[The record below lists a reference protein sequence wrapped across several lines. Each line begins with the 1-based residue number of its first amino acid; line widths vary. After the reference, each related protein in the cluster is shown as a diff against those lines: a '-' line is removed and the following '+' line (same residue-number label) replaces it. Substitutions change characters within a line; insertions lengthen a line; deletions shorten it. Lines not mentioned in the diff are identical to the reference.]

1 MEIAPDTHMG
11 LVEPSVSDL
20 DRSLAYWQDAI
31 GLRVLSRENGT
42 AELGADTP
50 LVRFVEEPGAS
61 TARGFTGLFHVAL
74 LVPDRPSLGR
84 FLAHTVREQIPP
96 TGLSDHVVSE
106 AVYLRDPDY
115 HGIEVY
121 ADRPREQWEGHVSQT
136 MTTIPLDT
144 DSLLAEAGDGDGE
157 FEGLPDGT
165 VVGHVHLCVRDVDE
179 TIAFYRD
186 RLGMGL
192 TAHRGDR
199 AAFLSAGGY
208 HHHLGGNTW
217 ETRGAPPA
225 PEGTARL
232 LRFTIVVPD
241 DEELARVAER
251 IGGTEVRDPSGNL
264 LTLSV

>member
-1 MEIAPDTHMG
+1 VG
-11 LVEPSVSDL
+11 RVELSVSDL
-20 DRSLAYWQDAI
+20 DRSLAYWQDAV

-50 LVRFVEEPGAS
+50 LVRFVEEPGAGP
-61 TARGFTGLFHVAL
+61 ARGFTGLFHVAL

-84 FLAHTVREQIPP
+84 FFAHTVREQIPP

-106 AVYLRDPDY
+106 SIYLRDPDY

-121 ADRPREQWEGHVSQT
+121 ADRPREHWEGHVSQT
-136 MTTIPLDT
+136 MTTMPLDT
-144 DSLLAEAGDGDGE
+144 DSLLAEAGDGE
-157 FEGLPDGT
+157 FDGLPDGT
-165 VVGHVHLCVRDVDE
+165 VVGHIHLCVRDVDE
-179 TIAFYRD
+179 TIAFYHD
-186 RLGMGL
+186 QLGMGL

-199 AAFLSAGGY
+199 AAFFSAGGY

-232 LRFTIVVPD
+232 LRFTVVVPD
-241 DEELARVAER
+241 DDERARVAGR
-251 IGGTEVRDPSGNL
+251 IGGTEVRDPSGNPL
-264 LTLSV
+264 LLATA

>member
-11 LVEPSVSDL
+11 HVELSVSDL
-20 DRSLAYWQDAI
+20 DRSVAYWQDAI
-31 GLRVLSRENGT
+31 GLRVLSRENGS

-50 LVRFVEEPGAS
+50 LVRLVEEPGARP
-61 TARGFTGLFHVAL
+61 AHGFTGLFHVAL

-84 FLAHTVREQIPP
+84 FLAHTARERIPL

-106 AVYLRDPDY
+106 AIYLRDPDH

-121 ADRPREQWEGHVSQT
+121 ADRPREQWEGHVSET
-136 MTTIPLDT
+136 MTTIQLDT
-144 DSLLAEAGDGDGE
+144 DALLAEAGDRE
-157 FEGLPDGT
+157 FAGLPGGT
-165 VVGHVHLCVRDVDE
+165 TVGHVHLCVRDVDE
-179 TIAFYRD
+179 TIDFYRD

-192 TAHRGDR
+192 TAHRSDQ

-241 DEELARVAER
+241 QAEVERVAER
-251 IGGTEVRDPSGNL
+251 IGGTEVQDPSGNTL
-264 LTLSV
+264 ALSV

>member
-1 MEIAPDTHMG
+1 MEIAPDAHMG
-11 LVEPSVSDL
+11 LVELSVSDL
-20 DRSLAYWQDAI
+20 DRSLAYWQDAL

-50 LVRFVEEPGAS
+50 LVRFVEEPGARP
-61 TARGFTGLFHVAL
+61 AHGFTGLFHVAL
-74 LVPDRPSLGR
+74 LVPDRQSLGR
-84 FLAHTVREQIPP
+84 FLAHTARERIPL
-96 TGLSDHVVSE
+96 TGLSDHAVSE
-106 AVYLRDPDY
+106 AIYLRDPDY

-121 ADRPREQWEGHVSQT
+121 ADRPREQWEGQVSRT

-144 DSLLAEAGDGDGE
+144 DSLLAGAGDDE

-165 VVGHVHLCVRDVDE
+165 VVGHVHLCIRDVDE

-192 TAHRGDR
+192 TAHRGDQ

-251 IGGTEVRDPSGNL
+251 IGGTEVLDPSGNPL
-264 LTLSV
+264 VLAAA